1 MFARNQRHESKNC
14 PFCRDKHTKKNG
26 RKLGK
31 QQYQCLACRRQ
42 FLGGKRLNNQTLWTE
57 YTQGKQTYQQLAD
70 KYHCSIKTIQRR
82 LDKVSTQYQIK
93 QPKTANI
100 IMDTTY
106 FGRKFG
112 LMVFMD
118 NTTKAVLYYAIVS
131 HETNSAYKQGVDYLV
146 SLGVDI
152 QSITC
157 DGRRGLRTLFT
168 HTPCQMCQFHQVQI
182 VTRYLTRRP
191 KNSASIELRRLT
203 LEIKLLDKEAF
214 IQRLDHWYVTHEAY
228 LNERSTNDDNSRTWY
243 THKRLRS
250 AYRSLRTN
258 SDWLFTYQKYGH
270 LDIPNTTNS
279 LEGLFSELK
288 RQLHSHHGLSEQ
300 RKLRFIKDF
309 LGLRSL
315 K

>member
-1 MFARNQRHESKNC
+1 M
-14 PFCRDKHTKKNG
+14 
-26 RKLGK
+26 
-31 QQYQCLACRRQ
+31 
-42 FLGGKRLNNQTLWTE
+42 
-57 YTQGKQTYQQLAD
+57 AD
-70 KYHCSIKTIQRR
+70 KYHCSLKTIQRR
-82 LDKVSTQYQIK
+82 LDTVSIDYQVK
-93 QPKTANI
+93 RPNTANI

-131 HETNSAYKQGVDYLV
+131 HETNSAYKQGIDHLA
-146 SLGVDI
+146 SLGVDV

-168 HTPCQMCQFHQVQI
+168 HTPCQMCQFHQIQI

-191 KNSASIELRRLT
+191 KNIVSIELRWLALNLT
-203 LEIKLLDKEAF
+203 QLNKTDFTKCLD
-214 IQRLDHWYVTHEAY
+214 QWYLTHEDY
-228 LNERSTNDDNSRTWY
+228 LSKRSTNDDNGRTWY

-250 AYRSLRTN
+250 AYRSLRIN
-258 SDWLFTYQKYGH
+258 SDWLFTYQEYEH
-270 LDIPNTTNS
+270 LDMPNTTNS

-288 RQLHSHHGLSEQ
+288 RQLHSHHGLNEQ
-300 RKLRFIKDF
+300 RKLRFIKKF
-309 LGLRSL
+309 LRSKSL